1 MTILWGSL
9 ADSSWICRK
18 HENDEKVTGFARDD
32 KKERVVAGKG
42 QLPDGTVVAEQR
54 HLSI

>member
-18 HENDEKVTGFARDD
+18 HENDEKVTGSQDD
-32 KKERVVAGKG
+32 DLVGVLQKNIRNQVRAMGL
-42 QLPDGTVVAEQR
+42 LPGMPA
-54 HLSI
+54 L

>member
-1 MTILWGSL
+1 LWGSL

-32 KKERVVAGKG
+32 K
-42 QLPDGTVVAEQR
+42 
-54 HLSI
+54 